1 MIDVAPRLGGRLGAL
16 SDADADPVGPIGAVF
31 DAVEILD
38 SKDAIVP
45 LSSAMIFLPSGVLAE
60 EQATQSPS
68 WRLQRANEASSATA
82 LSVLPGV

>member
-1 MIDVAPRLGGRLGAL
+1 MAPRLGGRFGAA
-16 SDADADPVGPIGAVF
+16 SDAPADPVGLDGDALE
-31 DAVEILD
+31 AVEILD
-38 SKDAIVP
+38 SKDAIVL

-82 LSVLPGV
+82 LSVLPGA